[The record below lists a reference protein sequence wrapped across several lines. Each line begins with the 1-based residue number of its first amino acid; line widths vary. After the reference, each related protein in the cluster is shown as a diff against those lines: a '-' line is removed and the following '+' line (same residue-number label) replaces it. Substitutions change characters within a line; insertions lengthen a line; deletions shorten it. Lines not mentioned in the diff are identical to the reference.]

1 MKFAIPLAALGLAAI
16 AVPAHAQ
23 DPAQISKVSVGVVAG
38 IDSVT
43 LKIPADGSYSD
54 TNIAYGVSLAYD
66 HGIGDVFF
74 GIEGE
79 ATESEVNGTYDIGVE
94 HEALNATRDLYLG
107 TRLGVYVGDTLSLYV
122 KGGYT
127 NAGAEYEYSNG
138 TTSYDEN
145 VNMDGFRIGGG
156 MEANLSSNLAVR
168 VEYRYSDYGEF
179 SYANVTTGITAERHQ
194 GMIGLLGRF

>member
-1 MKFAIPLAALGLAAI
+1 MKFAIPLATFGLAAI
-16 AVPAHAQ
+16 AVPAQAQ
-23 DPAQISKVSVGVVAG
+23 DPAQISKVIVGVVAG

-43 LKIPADGSYSD
+43 LKAPTYDSESD
-54 TNIAYGVSLAYD
+54 TSIAYGVSLAYD
-66 HGIGDVFF
+66 HGFGDVFF

-79 ATESEVNGTYDIGVE
+79 ATESEVSDANDYGTFRV
-94 HEALNATRDLYLG
+94 ALNATRDLYLG

-127 NAGAEYEYSNG
+127 NAGAEIEYSDG
-138 TTSYDEN
+138 TTSFDEN

-156 MEANLSSNLAVR
+156 MESNLSSSLAVR

-179 SYANVTTGITAERHQ
+179 SYANVNTGITAERHQ